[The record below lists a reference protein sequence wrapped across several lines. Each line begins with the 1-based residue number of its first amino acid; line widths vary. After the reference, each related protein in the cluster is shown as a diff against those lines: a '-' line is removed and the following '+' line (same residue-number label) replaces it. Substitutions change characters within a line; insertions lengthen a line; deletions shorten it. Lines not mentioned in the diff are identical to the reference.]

1 MKLKIVLFLLL
12 MTSLC
17 HADDYSWQCQDYY
30 VYSEENGDCEPTLL
44 FLNDD
49 FDNTVINNPIISISS
64 ATPSPNT
71 WVTIQGKH
79 ERIEVYCMDK
89 GFNWNKDQC
98 NNIRIIRH
106 GLVMEK

>member
-44 FLNDD
+44 FLK
-49 FDNTVINNPIISISS
+49 INIPKSFNFGFLMKFSKKNILH
-64 ATPSPNT
+64 AT
-71 WVTIQGKH
+71 IL
-79 ERIEVYCMDK
+79 I
-89 GFNWNKDQC
+89 
-98 NNIRIIRH
+98 
-106 GLVMEK
+106 